1 MGPFDA
7 TMGPF
12 DAPMGPSTRR
22 WAVRRTDRPF
32 DATMGRSA
40 LSIGIDSDHDAG
52 MPSATATT
60 NFLAMPEQEDLE
72 SVRHALIRL
81 LWSRDVW
88 SSYEAALYHELT
100 ERELQLLASG
110 CTRHSSSVGLRAGQ

>member
-1 MGPFDA
+1 
-7 TMGPF
+7 
-12 DAPMGPSTRR
+12 
-22 WAVRRTDRPF
+22 VPF

-40 LSIGIDSDHDAG
+40 LSVGIDSEHDAG
-52 MPSATATT
+52 MSATTHT
-60 NFLAMPEQEDLE
+60 NFVALAEPEDLE

-110 CTRHSSSVGLRAGQ
+110 CTRHSS